1 MTKHVK
7 IAGKEYAVKYGFAAL
22 MEFTDMLNIS
32 MNELESIGNNM
43 SLTNAVSLI
52 WCGLKHGARSEKKEF
67 GMAIEDVADL
77 LDDDMK
83 AMEKVLAVFAESFGE
98 EEEKK

>member
-1 MTKHVK
+1 
-7 IAGKEYAVKYGFAAL
+7 